1 MVTTEMIEKQ
11 SEENQSLSPVTPG
24 LQVSVGDGRR
34 GNGGARPN
42 AGRPKGVPNKV
53 TQTSSCGAGRRG
65 VRQRP
70 ADVMVSWVSNGRRI
84 SKPFS
89 AGYCKL
95 FIDTPVNLELGA
107 PAGV

>member
-42 AGRPKGVPNKV
+42 AGRPKGVPNK
-53 TQTSSCGAGRRG
+53 TEST
-65 VRQRP
+65 
-70 ADVMVSWVSNGRRI
+70 
-84 SKPFS
+84 
-89 AGYCKL
+89 
-95 FIDTPVNLELGA
+95 DTPP
-107 PAGV
+107 PAAAAE